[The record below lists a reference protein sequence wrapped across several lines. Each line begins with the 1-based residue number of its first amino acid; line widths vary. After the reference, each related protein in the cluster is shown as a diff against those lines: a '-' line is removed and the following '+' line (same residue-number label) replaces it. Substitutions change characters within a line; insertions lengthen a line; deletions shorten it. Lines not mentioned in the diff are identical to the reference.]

1 MIGLYS
7 PGRSLIHRMSAGWKL
22 TALVALVAIASIV
35 PGWWAA
41 GVVGMLTIAAL
52 ATARPPFGLLWVQLV
67 PLLWLL
73 ALAVPLQ
80 IWFSG
85 WLSAAL
91 MALRLL
97 IAVTLAA
104 VYTLTTPVAATLDA
118 MQAALRPFRRWVDP
132 DRIGLAVALTIRCV
146 PLLGELCRDVL
157 EARRARGASGSPLA
171 FAVPVVIRTL
181 RTADAIGE
189 ALVARGVDD

>member
-7 PGRSLIHRMSAGWKL
+7 PGTSPLHRASAGVKL
-22 TALVALVAIASIV
+22 VGLIALIAVSSIV
-35 PGWWAA
+35 PGWWAP
-41 GVVGMLTIAAL
+41 GVVAVFTVLAL
-52 ATARPPFGLLWVQLV
+52 LIARPPFRLVWVQLV

-85 WLSAAL
+85 WLAAAL
-91 MALRLL
+91 MTLRLL
-97 IAVTLAA
+97 IAVVLAA

-118 MQAALRPFRRWVDP
+118 MQAGLRPVRRWVDP
-132 DRIGLAVALTIRCV
+132 DRVGLAVALTIRCV
-146 PLLGELCRDVL
+146 PLLGELCREVL
-157 EARRARGASGSPLA
+157 DARRARGASGSPRA

-189 ALVARGVDD
+189 ALIARGVDD